1 MNLRELVADWSGL
14 KELQN
19 NYNRL
24 LEEHKQTIK
33 ELEYLSGLYRA
44 ELERNEELANRVIDF
59 EAERLDY
66 LVEELK
72 DEKAVE
78 RILNGEIEIEDL
90 MIYSQAFWQTE
101 DGKITKAEHSVYCSK
116 CGAWSEYRTAY
127 CGSCGSKM
135 EENYEQQADGV

>member
-1 MNLRELVADWSGL
+1 MSLRELVADWSGL

-24 LEEHKQTIK
+24 LNEHKKTVK

-66 LVEELK
+66 LIEELK
-72 DEKAVE
+72 DEE
-78 RILNGEIEIEDL
+78 GLQRLLNGEIQIEDL
-90 MIYSQAFWQTE
+90 IEE
-101 DGKITKAEHSVYCSK
+101 D
-116 CGAWSEYRTAY
+116 
-127 CGSCGSKM
+127 
-135 EENYEQQADGV
+135 ENGEV

>member
-1 MNLRELVADWSGL
+1 MNLREMVADWSGL

-24 LEEHKQTIK
+24 LDEHKRTIK
-33 ELEYLSGLYRA
+33 ELEYLSELYRA

-72 DEKAVE
+72 DEDGLT
-78 RILNGEIEIEDL
+78 RLLNGEIEIEDL
-90 MIYSQAFWQTE
+90 VE
-101 DGKITKAEHSVYCSK
+101 DERAGFQVY
-116 CGAWSEYRTAY
+116 
-127 CGSCGSKM
+127 
-135 EENYEQQADGV
+135 

>member
-1 MNLRELVADWSGL
+1 MNLREMVADWSGL

-24 LEEHKQTIK
+24 LDEHKRTIK
-33 ELEYLSGLYRA
+33 ELEYLSELYRA

-72 DEKAVE
+72 DEE
-78 RILNGEIEIEDL
+78 GLTRLLNGEIEIDDL
-90 MIYSQAFWQTE
+90 VE
-101 DGKITKAEHSVYCSK
+101 DGEA
-116 CGAWSEYRTAY
+116 
-127 CGSCGSKM
+127 
-135 EENYEQQADGV
+135 

>member
-1 MNLRELVADWSGL
+1 MNLREMVADWSGL

-24 LEEHKQTIK
+24 LDEHKRTIK
-33 ELEYLSGLYRA
+33 ELEYLSELYRA

-72 DEKAVE
+72 DEE
-78 RILNGEIEIEDL
+78 GLTRLLNGEIEIEDL
-90 MIYSQAFWQTE
+90 VE
-101 DGKITKAEHSVYCSK
+101 DGEA
-116 CGAWSEYRTAY
+116 
-127 CGSCGSKM
+127 
-135 EENYEQQADGV
+135 

>member
-1 MNLRELVADWSGL
+1 MSLRELVADWSGL

-19 NYNRL
+19 NYNKL
-24 LEEHKQTIK
+24 LDEHKRTIK

-72 DEKAVE
+72 DEE
-78 RILNGEIEIEDL
+78 GLQRLLNGEIQIEDL
-90 MIYSQAFWQTE
+90 IEE
-101 DGKITKAEHSVYCSK
+101 DGNGKV
-116 CGAWSEYRTAY
+116 
-127 CGSCGSKM
+127 
-135 EENYEQQADGV
+135 

>member
-1 MNLRELVADWSGL
+1 MNLREMVADWSGL

-24 LEEHKQTIK
+24 LDEHKRTIK
-33 ELEYLSGLYRA
+33 ELEYLSELYRA

-72 DEKAVE
+72 DEE
-78 RILNGEIEIEDL
+78 GLTRLLNGEIQIEDL
-90 MIYSQAFWQTE
+90 IEE
-101 DGKITKAEHSVYCSK
+101 DGNESNRKE
-116 CGAWSEYRTAY
+116 
-127 CGSCGSKM
+127 
-135 EENYEQQADGV
+135 

>member
-24 LEEHKQTIK
+24 LDEHKRTVK

-44 ELERNEELANRVIDF
+44 ELERNAELANRVIDF

-66 LVEELK
+66 MVEELK
-72 DEKAVE
+72 DEDGLT
-78 RILNGEIEIEDL
+78 RLLNGEIEIEDL
-90 MIYSQAFWQTE
+90 
-101 DGKITKAEHSVYCSK
+101 V
-116 CGAWSEYRTAY
+116 
-127 CGSCGSKM
+127 
-135 EENYEQQADGV
+135 EEVEQ

>member
-1 MNLRELVADWSGL
+1 MNLREMVADWSGL

-24 LEEHKQTIK
+24 LDEHKRTIK

-59 EAERLDY
+59 EAERLDC

-72 DEKAVE
+72 DEDGLT
-78 RILNGEIEIEDL
+78 RLLNGEIEIDDL
-90 MIYSQAFWQTE
+90 VE
-101 DGKITKAEHSVYCSK
+101 DGEA
-116 CGAWSEYRTAY
+116 
-127 CGSCGSKM
+127 
-135 EENYEQQADGV
+135 

>member
-24 LEEHKQTIK
+24 LDEHKRTIK

-72 DEKAVE
+72 DEE
-78 RILNGEIEIEDL
+78 GLTRLLNGEIQIDDL
-90 MIYSQAFWQTE
+90 VEE
-101 DGKITKAEHSVYCSK
+101 DGNESNRKE
-116 CGAWSEYRTAY
+116 
-127 CGSCGSKM
+127 
-135 EENYEQQADGV
+135 